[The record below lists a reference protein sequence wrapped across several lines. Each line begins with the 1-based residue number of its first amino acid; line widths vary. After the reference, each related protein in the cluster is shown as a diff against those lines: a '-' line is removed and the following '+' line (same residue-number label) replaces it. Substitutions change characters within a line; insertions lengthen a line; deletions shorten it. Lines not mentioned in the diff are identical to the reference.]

1 VLTQTDTVTITE
13 LGTPSQPGSG
23 PLTTNL
29 KQYGP
34 FYEFSISP
42 ANAQFGDSVRVGVC
56 QVTDPS
62 SPYYAPEADH
72 PKLKLAHTVG
82 GVIEILPRVPVMDFL
97 RCTGVTANAK
107 RARGLLSRVASLFS
121 VAPAYAAHGGLG
133 GKVKS
138 FSPFGAVLD
147 ACGDTTALTLGVSA
161 SGTIE
166 RSDCEMNNI
175 GVDAQGQL
183 VGPVEVSG
191 DLFKLSLANQSMLQV
206 VNTGGNELQLRTE
219 QITSGPS
226 PENRVAQSNVPIS
239 QYLILP
245 PGSYAMAMHNRSTA
259 NSTDRIPYTF
269 TINPVA
275 AIAGCPSNQNQQTY
289 VYPGSVLNASIATDD
304 CQTTVQGLFGD
315 SYWLLMVPNRT
326 YQISAIGTIGLRLEL
341 QLCCSGP
348 SPPVRFASGAPG
360 NTVTMTYQPPGPGL
374 YVINVIGNNTAAPV
388 GPYTLTVTKQ

>member
-62 SPYYAPEADH
+62 SPYYAPEVDH

-82 GVIEILPRVPVMDFL
+82 GVVEILPRVPVMDFL

-107 RARGLLSRVASLFS
+107 GARGVLSRVASVFG
-121 VAPAYAAHGGLG
+121 VTAAYAAHGGLG

-147 ACGDTTALTLGVSA
+147 ACGDTTALTLGVTA

-166 RSDCEMNNI
+166 LSDCEVNNF

-183 VGPVEVSG
+183 VGPVDVSG
-191 DLFKLSLANQSMLQV
+191 DLFKFSLANQSTLQV
-206 VNTGGNELQLRTE
+206 GTTGGNELQLRTE
-219 QITSGPS
+219 QIANGPHI
-226 PENRVAQSNVPIS
+226 ENMVAQANVPIP

-245 PGSYAMAMHNRSTA
+245 AGSYAMSMHNRSTA

-275 AIAGCPSNQNQQTY
+275 AVTGCPINQSQQTY
-289 VYPGSVLNASIATDD
+289 VYPGIVLNASIATDD
-304 CQTTVQGLFGD
+304 CQTTSQGIFGD
-315 SYWLLMVPNRT
+315 SYWILMVPNRT
-326 YQISAIGTIGLRLEL
+326 YQISAVGTIGLRLEL
-341 QLCCSGP
+341 ELCCAGLP
-348 SPPVRFASGAPG
+348 PPVRFASGAAG
-360 NTVTMTYQPPGPGL
+360 TTVTMTYQPPSPGL
-374 YVINVIGNNTAAPV
+374 YVIGVIGNNIAAPV